1 MAIITPTPI
10 CRYYYDCKYRRGN
23 ICPNVINGCLRYEVA
38 IEKLKEKA
46 DSLERR

>member
-1 MAIITPTPI
+1 MNFIIRNPI
-10 CRYYYDCKYRRGN
+10 CRYYFNCEYRSED
-23 ICPNVINGCLRYEVA
+23 ICPNILNGCLRHEVV